1 MRAKQQIA
9 ENKKEVQIRDK
20 LRKKG
25 INLHKL

>member
-1 MRAKQQIA
+1 MRAKQLIA
-9 ENKKEVQIRDK
+9 ENKKGSQNRQK